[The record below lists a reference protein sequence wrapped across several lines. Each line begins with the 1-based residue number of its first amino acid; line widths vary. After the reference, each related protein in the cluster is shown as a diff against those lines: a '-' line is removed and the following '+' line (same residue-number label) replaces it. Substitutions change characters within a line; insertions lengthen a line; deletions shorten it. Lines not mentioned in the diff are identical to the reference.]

1 MTVNTVGDVIP
12 DVSRKARPIKVA
24 REASDCFGSSQVT
37 SDGDVVGFLEKGRAK
52 VGGDVETVVGSE
64 E

>member
-1 MTVNTVGDVIP
+1 LTGNTVGDVIP

>member
-1 MTVNTVGDVIP
+1 MTGNTVGDVIP

-52 VGGDVETVVGSE
+52 VGGDIETVVGSE